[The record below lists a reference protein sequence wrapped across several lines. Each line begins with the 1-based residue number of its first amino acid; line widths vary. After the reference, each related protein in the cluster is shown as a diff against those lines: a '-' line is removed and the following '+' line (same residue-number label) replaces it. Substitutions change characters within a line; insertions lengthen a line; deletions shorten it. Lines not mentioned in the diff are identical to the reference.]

1 MKGQAPRIRAQ
12 NPIYFEVCQ
21 DSPVLNMAW
30 LSVSLIIYQLI
41 TLRET
46 QAAEV
51 LWVNSSFDFVHPVEL
66 PNFTCDQIVYPV
78 AGVVFGLYSPY
89 IIALAMALIGC
100 GIFIITNGYGMD
112 FVKKTFYR
120 WARIF
125 LNYHCDIS
133 ADGFW
138 PWNREDEECPK
149 WLKLAGFLGPPTVG
163 GLFGFVIGLPYNV
176 PCGSNVGFG
185 AYSHQYYGLILFGI
199 LVTCFV
205 VVFAILYCNRRAGED
220 SAIGTVF
227 GRLSWPEG
235 WNF

>member
-1 MKGQAPRIRAQ
+1 M
-12 NPIYFEVCQ
+12 
-21 DSPVLNMAW
+21 
-30 LSVSLIIYQLI
+30 SLIIYQLE

-51 LWVNSSFDFVHPVEL
+51 QLANSSSDFVHSAEL
-66 PNFTCDQIVYPV
+66 PNFTCDQIVYPL
-78 AGVVFGLYSPY
+78 AGVVIGLYSPF

-125 LNYHCDIS
+125 LNYYFDLS

-163 GLFGFVIGLPYNV
+163 GLLGFAIGLPYNV

-185 AYSHQYYGLILFGI
+185 AYSHQYRGLIVFGI
-199 LVTCFV
+199 LVTCLL
-205 VVFAILYCNRRAGED
+205 VVFAILTCNRRRGEGT
-220 SAIGTVF
+220 AIGTLLE
-227 GRLSWPEG
+227 RLCCWWPEG

>member
-1 MKGQAPRIRAQ
+1 M
-12 NPIYFEVCQ
+12 
-21 DSPVLNMAW
+21 
-30 LSVSLIIYQLI
+30 SLIIYQLE

-51 LWVNSSFDFVHPVEL
+51 QLANSSSDFVHPVEL

-78 AGVVFGLYSPY
+78 AGVVIGLYSPY
-89 IIALAMALIGC
+89 IMALANFLIGC

-112 FVKKTFYR
+112 FVENTFYR

-125 LNYHCDIS
+125 LNYHFDLS
-133 ADGFW
+133 AIGFW

-163 GLFGFVIGLPYNV
+163 GLLGFAIGLPYNV
-176 PCGSNVGFG
+176 PCGSDVGFG

-199 LVTCFV
+199 LVIFLL
-205 VVFAILYCNRRAGED
+205 VVFAILYWCSNRRPGDET
-220 SAIGTVF
+220 AIETVL
-227 GRLSWPEG
+227 GRLTWPWNWIPG

>member
-1 MKGQAPRIRAQ
+1 M
-12 NPIYFEVCQ
+12 
-21 DSPVLNMAW
+21 
-30 LSVSLIIYQLI
+30 SLIIYQLE

-51 LWVNSSFDFVHPVEL
+51 QLVNSSSDFVNPVEL
-66 PNFTCDQIVYPV
+66 PNFTCDQIVYPL
-78 AGVVFGLYSPY
+78 AGVVIGLYSPF

-112 FVKKTFYR
+112 FVKNTFYR

-125 LNYHCDIS
+125 LNYYFDLS

-149 WLKLAGFLGPPTVG
+149 WLKLVGFLGPPTVG
-163 GLFGFVIGLPYNV
+163 GLLGFVIGLPYNI
-176 PCGSNVGFG
+176 PCGSNVESSPYDG
-185 AYSHQYYGLILFGI
+185 HQSYWGLILFGI
-199 LVTCFV
+199 LVTCLLG
-205 VVFAILYCNRRAGED
+205 VFAILYCNRRRGEGT
-220 SAIGTVF
+220 AIGTLL
-227 GRLSWPEG
+227 GRLCCCWPLCWPEG

>member
-1 MKGQAPRIRAQ
+1 
-12 NPIYFEVCQ
+12 
-21 DSPVLNMAW
+21 MAW
-30 LSVSLIIYQLI
+30 LSVSLIIYQLE

-51 LWVNSSFDFVHPVEL
+51 QFVNSSSDFVHPLEL
-66 PNFTCDQIVYPV
+66 PNFTCDQILYPV
-78 AGVVFGLYSPY
+78 AGVFFGLYSPY

-100 GIFIITNGYGMD
+100 LIFIITNGYGMD
-112 FVKKTFYR
+112 FVKNTFYR

-125 LNYHCDIS
+125 LNYHFDLS

-163 GLFGFVIGLPYNV
+163 GLLGFAIGLPYNV
-176 PCGSNVGFG
+176 PCGSYVESGP
-185 AYSHQYYGLILFGI
+185 YSHQNWVLILFGI
-199 LVTCFV
+199 LVTCLAV
-205 VVFAILYCNRRAGED
+205 VIAILYCNRRSGEE
-220 SAIGTVF
+220 SAIGTLRE
-227 GRLSWPEG
+227 RLRGPEG

>member
-1 MKGQAPRIRAQ
+1 M
-12 NPIYFEVCQ
+12 
-21 DSPVLNMAW
+21 
-30 LSVSLIIYQLI
+30 SLIIYQLE

-51 LWVNSSFDFVHPVEL
+51 QLANSSSDFVHPVEL
-66 PNFTCDQIVYPV
+66 PNFTCDQIVYPL
-78 AGVVFGLYSPY
+78 AGVVIGLYSPF

-125 LNYHCDIS
+125 LNYHFDLS
-133 ADGFW
+133 AIGFW

-149 WLKLAGFLGPPTVG
+149 WLKLVGFLGPSTVG
-163 GLFGFVIGLPYNV
+163 GLIGFVIGLPYNV
-176 PCGSNVGFG
+176 PCGSNVGSSPYDG
-185 AYSHQYYGLILFGI
+185 HQSYWGLILFGI
-199 LVTCFV
+199 LVTCLL
-205 VVFAILYCNRRAGED
+205 VVFAILYCCSNRRPGDET
-220 SAIGTVF
+220 AIETVL
-227 GRLSWPEG
+227 GRLTWPWNWIPG

>member
-1 MKGQAPRIRAQ
+1 MT
-12 NPIYFEVCQ
+12 
-21 DSPVLNMAW
+21 W
-30 LSVSLIIYQLI
+30 LSVSLIIYQLE

-51 LWVNSSFDFVHPVEL
+51 QLANSSSDFVHPVEL

-78 AGVVFGLYSPY
+78 AGVVIGLYSPY

-112 FVKKTFYR
+112 FVKNTFYR
-120 WARIF
+120 WTRIF
-125 LNYHCDIS
+125 LNYYFDLS

-149 WLKLAGFLGPPTVG
+149 WLKLVGFLGPSTIG
-163 GLFGFVIGLPYNV
+163 GLLGFAIGLPYNV

-185 AYSHQYYGLILFGI
+185 AQSHQFYGLILFGI
-199 LVTCFV
+199 LVICLL
-205 VVFAILYCNRRAGED
+205 VVFAILYFCSNRRAGEGT
-220 SAIGTVF
+220 AIGTVF
-227 GRLSWPEG
+227 GRLSWPWNWIPG